1 MDEQKTVSQPRDL
14 YQEAT
19 NRIIAA
25 IEAGTSPWQKP
36 WTNVETGP
44 LRNGATGNAY
54 HGINT
59 VMLYC
64 AALERNFTDPRW
76 LSFKQCQAAGYK
88 IKKGAKSE
96 RVYFYKPM
104 MVDEIDKAS
113 GKPVID
119 AATGKARQR
128 EIPFLQS
135 TPVFNAQEIEGIPP
149 LGPGDAKFSPIAAGE
164 EILKRCPVEIRY
176 GGNSAHYSPSTD
188 TIAMPERDQFK
199 QPEEFYATLAHESIH
214 ATGHVSRLNRDFG
227 KRFSDDIKARAFEEL
242 IAEMGSVQ
250 LAMETGLP
258 SKIDNH
264 ANYVSHWLT
273 VLKSDKKALFI
284 AAAKSAQSVD
294 YVMGRPSYEAKADAA
309 KDAAS
314 ESKVTAAADA
324 PKPTAKAQPA
334 LPDEI
339 AKPTSEALS
348 AVSAKMKKLREKQK
362 AQEERPSVS
371 RGMQM

>member
-1 MDEQKTVSQPRDL
+1 MDENKPTNHQLRDL

-36 WTNVETGP
+36 WTNVATGP

-76 LSFKQCQAAGYK
+76 LSFKQCQTAGYK

-119 AATGKARQR
+119 AATGKPRQR

-135 TPVFNAQEIEGIPP
+135 TAVFNTQEIENIPP
-149 LGPGDAKFSPIAAGE
+149 LAVGDMKFSPIDAGE
-164 EILKRCPVEIRY
+164 EIMKRCPVEIRY
-176 GGNSAHYSPSTD
+176 GGNSAHYSPASD
-188 TIAMPERDQFK
+188 TIAMPKKGQFNN
-199 QPEEFYATLAHESIH
+199 PEDFYATLAHEMIH
-214 ATGHVSRLNRDFG
+214 STGHPSRCNREFG
-227 KRFSDDIKARAFEEL
+227 KRFGDEKYGMEEL
-242 IAEMGSVQ
+242 CAEIGSFQ
-250 LAMETGLP
+250 LAMETSLP
-258 SKIDNH
+258 SKPQNH
-264 ANYVSHWLT
+264 ASYIEHWLT
-273 VLKSDKKALFI
+273 VLKTDKKALFI
-284 AAAKSAQSVD
+284 AAAKSSQAVD
-294 YVMGRPSYEAKADAA
+294 FVMGRPAYDARAEVKEAVKTEAPQPVAA
-309 KDAAS
+309 KPS
-314 ESKVTAAADA
+314 
-324 PKPTAKAQPA
+324 
-334 LPDEI
+334 LPPEI
-339 AKPTSEALS
+339 AAPASEALS
-348 AVSAKMKKLREKQK
+348 AVSAKMKKMREKRK
-362 AQEERPSVS
+362 GADSPPPSPG
-371 RGMQM
+371 GMRM

>member
-1 MDEQKTVSQPRDL
+1 MDEQKPVSQPRDL

-104 MVDEIDKAS
+104 MVDEIDKTS

-188 TIAMPERDQFK
+188 TISMPDKGQFK
-199 QPEEFYATLAHESIH
+199 TPEDFYSTISHEILHS
-214 ATGHVSRLNRDFG
+214 TSHVTRCNRTEALGNRFG
-227 KRFSDDIKARAFEEL
+227 DAAYSMEEL
-242 IAEMGSVQ
+242 TVELGSFM
-250 LAMETGLP
+250 LSNETGLP
-258 SKIDNH
+258 SKIENH
-264 ANYVSHWLT
+264 ASYIEHWLK
-273 VLKSDKKALFI
+273 VLKSDKKAIFI
-284 AAAKSAQSVD
+284 ASAKASQACD
-294 YVMGRPSYEAKADAA
+294 FIMGRPAYEAKADAA
-309 KDAAS
+309 KEAAS
-314 ESKVTAAADA
+314 ESKATAAADA

-348 AVSAKMKKLREKQK
+348 AVSAKMKKLRERQK